1 MMRQID
7 CVEGFVPA
15 VCPAMSSQF
24 SPLTEFVANQY
35 NDFQYLFELLGKE
48 RKYLNYGYS
57 KGPDESYEQRQ
68 EQLCRAVFDAADIQ
82 PKHTLVD
89 VGFGS
94 GEQDFL
100 LAANYKFHALH
111 GFNIAQNQ
119 VNYASAR
126 AKKEGVRK
134 LHFHHGQAEQLG
146 LPDSSAD
153 RVLAVEC
160 AFYFDRPR
168 FYAEAARV
176 LKKNGLLVLADISFH
191 DSLKFVTRLGADLA
205 RVGNISENR
214 RTWEN
219 HFETVRL
226 ESIRRQTLPG
236 AQQTVWTILR
246 WIFKHFRPA
255 QFKAWKTLW
264 NMAVSTQITAL
275 GFRTGLIRY
284 DLIVLRKR
292 A

>member
-1 MMRQID
+1 MT
-7 CVEGFVPA
+7 
-15 VCPAMSSQF
+15 STF
-24 SPLTEFVANQY
+24 SPLTDFVANQY
-35 NDFQYLFELLGKE
+35 NDFQTLFELLQKE

-57 KGPDESYEQRQ
+57 KGPGETYEQRQ
-68 EQLCRAVFDAADIQ
+68 EQLCKAVFDAAGIQ

-100 LAANYKFHALH
+100 LAANYKFQALH
-111 GFNIAQNQ
+111 GFNIARKQ
-119 VNYASAR
+119 VEYASMR
-126 AKKEGVRK
+126 AKQEGLRK
-134 LHFHHGQAEQLG
+134 LHFHHGQAEQLT
-146 LPDSSAD
+146 LADSSAD

-176 LKKNGLLVLADISFH
+176 LRKGGLLVLADIAFH
-191 DSLKFVTRLGADLA
+191 DSLKFVTKLGADLA
-205 RVGNISENR
+205 RVGTISENQR
-214 RTWEN
+214 SWER

-226 ESIRRQTLPG
+226 ESIRRNTLPG

-246 WIFKHFRPA
+246 WILKYFRPA

-264 NMAVSTQITAL
+264 NMAVSTQITAF

-284 DLIVLRKR
+284 DLIVLRKH

>member
-1 MMRQID
+1 
-7 CVEGFVPA
+7 
-15 VCPAMSSQF
+15 MSSTF
-24 SPLTEFVANQY
+24 SPLTDFVANQY
-35 NDFQYLFELLGKE
+35 NDFQTLLELLQKE

-57 KGPDESYEQRQ
+57 NGPEETYEQRQ
-68 EQLCRAVFDAADIQ
+68 EQLCRAVFDAAQIQ
-82 PKHTLVD
+82 PRHTLVD

-100 LAANYKFHALH
+100 LAANYKFQTLH
-111 GFNIAQNQ
+111 GFNIAQKQ
-119 VNYASAR
+119 VEYAAAR
-126 AKKEGVRK
+126 AKLEGLRK
-134 LHFHHGQAEQLG
+134 LHFHHGQAEQLA
-146 LPDSSAD
+146 LPQSSAD

-168 FYAEAARV
+168 FYAEASRV
-176 LKKNGLLVLADISFH
+176 LKKGGLLVLADIAFH
-191 DSLKFVTRLGADLA
+191 DSLKFVTRFGDDLA
-205 RVGNISENR
+205 RVGTISANR
-214 RTWEN
+214 RAWEK

-226 ESIRRQTLPG
+226 DSIRRQTLPG

-246 WIFKHFRPA
+246 WILKYFRPA